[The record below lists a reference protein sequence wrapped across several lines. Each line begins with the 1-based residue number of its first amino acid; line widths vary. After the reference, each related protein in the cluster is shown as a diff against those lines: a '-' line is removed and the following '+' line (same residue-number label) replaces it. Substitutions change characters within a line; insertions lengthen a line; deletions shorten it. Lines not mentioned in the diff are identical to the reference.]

1 MIKEDVAITKEEV
14 IEKTKKSLLQ
24 KELNFKEVLAVLG
37 ICGVIGG
44 YGYSFVYPEYKEY
57 KVVKDNL
64 NSINAEIT
72 EYEGRI
78 SQMPVL
84 EDKLFDLQTEA
95 REKGKI
101 LAHNMED
108 GMFIIGLSKVM
119 SDADVDLVSYDLDEI
134 VPYDNFYAIPTS
146 LTVRGNYRRV
156 REVMYYLE
164 EQKNMTQILDY
175 TMETHMVE
183 DKDTSNNTNT
193 NASTTRVPDS
203 TVYWTSAGSAYHKDT
218 CMVLEEEIKAN
229 EEKMIL
235 SGAASVSNRT
245 SACEVCKPYIISQV
259 SQQQTETQKPK
270 ADGTIEATFK
280 FIMYSGENPKLELEN
295 DDSSKWKPGKYNPF
309 TTTSR

>member
-183 DKDTSNNTNT
+183 ESTNTNT
-193 NASTTRVPDS
+193 TTSISTTKVPDS
-203 TVYWTSAGSAYHKDT
+203 TVYWTSTGSAYHKDT
-218 CMVLEEEIKAN
+218 CSVLEAEKNANSEEGVI
-229 EEKMIL
+229 
-235 SGAASVSNRT
+235 SGAASISNRT
-245 SACEVCKPYIISQV
+245 SACEVCKPYTINQV
-259 SQQQTETQKPK
+259 GQQQTQTQKPK